1 MSGSGEEEE
10 DFSILQK
17 SVIPNLL
24 EEVFQPTF
32 LTEIEDSESDKK
44 CQNDLWRTTERC
56 YGHTDV
62 NPCEDV
68 TVQETTNI
76 DLHKETS
83 EENSVEKRKIFRSN
97 VDYRKTLGDL
107 KHSIV
112 INIHT
117 GYQKRPRKFSL

>member
-1 MSGSGEEEE
+1 MSGSGEE

-32 LTEIEDSESDKK
+32 LTEIGDSESDRKS
-44 CQNDLWRTTERC
+44 QNDLWRTTERC
-56 YGHTDV
+56 YSHTEV

-68 TVQETTNI
+68 TAQETTNI
-76 DLHKETS
+76 EIRKETS
-83 EENSVEKRKIFRSN
+83 EENSVEKRKKFRSN

-112 INIHT
+112 LNIHT
-117 GYQKRPRKFSL
+117 WY

>member
-68 TVQETTNI
+68 TVQENTNI
-76 DLHKETS
+76 ELHKETS
-83 EENSVEKRKIFRSN
+83 QENSVVKRKIFISN

-117 GYQKRPRKFSL
+117 RNV